1 MGEIKV
7 LWPAIPLWVFIGF
20 IVLAAVTIWAAP
32 KGRRLVVAVPV
43 VVFVLVTLSAA
54 KVGRD
59 DIAKERVAESGASK
73 EAATEAHETRCQT
86 ALRLVD
92 RGLADAARR
101 ELERAVAAQ
110 PDNPSDEAEASCQT
124 ALSRLAQ
131 AGDSG
136 GITIEVRQDN
146 APAASD
152 DEDPIALVDAVQ
164 VGVEHVVD
172 DLLDRVVGGNEDA
185 RKQDLTMGP
194 MGWLLLGGV
203 VLMLVAAW
211 VRLCFFCIRR
221 TTVPRVV
228 LASVVDADGES
239 KTIAG
244 FCAELRQRLF
254 EHELQ
259 SGSTPSPTSL
269 PDDVAG
275 VVEESG
281 VAGSKLASKILA
293 VLFRLFGTDNNLKVD
308 VTIHRTGNPRKAV
321 VEMTDYRTGRTLTLQ
336 TVKAA
341 GDDDQASSLI
351 VRKVAAIV
359 RNQALARLGN
369 GQPPQWQDWTA
380 EGLDAYLAGVDQEV
394 ASVTPVAAAEAPS

>member
-1 MGEIKV
+1 
-7 LWPAIPLWVFIGF
+7 
-20 IVLAAVTIWAAP
+20 
-32 KGRRLVVAVPV
+32 
-43 VVFVLVTLSAA
+43 
-54 KVGRD
+54 
-59 DIAKERVAESGASK
+59 
-73 EAATEAHETRCQT
+73 
-86 ALRLVD
+86 
-92 RGLADAARR
+92 
-101 ELERAVAAQ
+101 
-110 PDNPSDEAEASCQT
+110 
-124 ALSRLAQ
+124 
-131 AGDSG
+131 
-136 GITIEVRQDN
+136 
-146 APAASD
+146 
-152 DEDPIALVDAVQ
+152 
-164 VGVEHVVD
+164 
-172 DLLDRVVGGNEDA
+172 
-185 RKQDLTMGP
+185 MGP

-211 VRLCFFCIRR
+211 VRLCFFWIRR

-244 FCAELRQRLF
+244 SCAELRQRLF
-254 EHELQ
+254 EHEIQ

-308 VTIHRTGNPRKAV
+308 ITIHRTGTPRKAF
-321 VEMTDYRTGRTLTLQ
+321 VEMADYRSGRTLAVQ

-341 GDDDQASSLI
+341 GDDDDASSLLM
-351 VRKVAAIV
+351 RKLAAII

-380 EGLDAYLAGVDQEV
+380 EGLDAYLAGVDHEV
-394 ASVTPVAAAEAPS
+394 ASTTPVAAAEAPS